1 MISGSRVF
9 FESIKTLGFAGIGA
23 AYAPVGAATTY
34 EVRIIKIS
42 NNTEGDLYFSI
53 DGVID
58 HMFLPKGTFTL
69 YDLQANRHS
78 KTDKFV
84 LEVGT
89 QFYVKQI
96 TAPVSGAVYI
106 ECIY

>member
-1 MISGSRVF
+1 MTSRVF
-9 FESIKTLGFAGIGA
+9 FEPIKTLGFAGIGA
-23 AYAPVGAATTY
+23 AYAVVGAATTH
-34 EVRIIKIS
+34 EIRIVRIS
-42 NNTEGDLYFSI
+42 NGTEGDMYFTTNSDQDEI
-53 DGVID
+53 FV
-58 HMFLPKGTFTL
+58 PAGTFFL
-69 YDLQANRHS
+69 LDLQANNYE
-78 KTDKFV
+78 KTDPKFV